1 MAGACIVEGARMFGD
16 ENMSLAEF
24 ARSRE
29 QLTLLAAITTTDARI
44 TNQRITPPSMPLR
57 HDPSVAFMSSRHTRT
72 VCDDDRD

>member
-1 MAGACIVEGARMFGD
+1 MFGD

-29 QLTLLAAITTTDARI
+29 QLTLLAASTTTDARI
-44 TNQRITPPSMPLR
+44 TNQRITAPSMPNALR